1 MRAISALFISEEDI
15 SVTLLIKD
23 TDGKGCG
30 CPIRLIKLRE
40 FPLDMKIVGLAA
52 TTGLTLLLGAS
63 LSFAIPSPNLG
74 RVIQE
79 YELSCQGDYPAAR
92 LSQEDPLD
100 MIQVEHE
107 HGAKYY
113 LIKDGQRKFF
123 VLFDEQGTR
132 IYPKQAQKGEFV
144 E

>member
-1 MRAISALFISEEDI
+1 
-15 SVTLLIKD
+15 
-23 TDGKGCG
+23 
-30 CPIRLIKLRE
+30 
-40 FPLDMKIVGLAA
+40 MKIVGLAA

-113 LIKDGQRKFF
+113 LIKAGQRKLFA
-123 VLFDEQGTR
+123 LFDEQTSR
-132 IYPKQAQKGEFV
+132 IYLDHDLDGEFD
-144 E
+144 ESFARYQAKDRTPCTELKKAQQRR